1 MTAFFSRIVPKR
13 IAGQI
18 ALLVIT
24 SIVLAHAVAFATIIL
39 LWPRP
44 APPEIPWAKL
54 AQLAYTAKL
63 LDAAPGGEIRAGIVE
78 AAHRSFP
85 SRSYSE
91 AASGGPPEAAGEAT
105 PILQALQDAVG
116 DRFTVSTG
124 LLHFDLDGRERVIA
138 RIRLP
143 DGSSVSASLPNSFG
157 PPGPRGAVLVGTLV
171 MASTLALLSLWA
183 AKRLAAPLTRFA
195 EAANQFTVDGLHH
208 ELREEGPFEI
218 ERAARALNEMRARI
232 KSLVDDRTR
241 MLAAVGH
248 DLRTPITRLLLRAED
263 IVDPA
268 LRRQFIADLRNL
280 GGMLESALSFLR
292 EQSVRSEVVKTDLS
306 SLLQSVCDNFA
317 DVGARVDFVGPLRCP
332 VDCDP
337 DQIARAMTNLIEN
350 AVKFGRS
357 AIVRLKS
364 ATAHTIEIEVED
376 NGPGIPDAEKEKV
389 FEPFYRAD
397 AARRSN
403 ERGGFGLGLSIARA
417 IAKAHGGS
425 LILTDATPSG
435 LIARFSFPT
444 KRVAPMEAHVSL
456 TAAAHAV
463 TP

>member
-1 MTAFFSRIVPKR
+1 MR
-13 IAGQI
+13 
-18 ALLVIT
+18 
-24 SIVLAHAVAFATIIL
+24 
-39 LWPRP
+39 
-44 APPEIPWAKL
+44 
-54 AQLAYTAKL
+54 
-63 LDAAPGGEIRAGIVE
+63 
-78 AAHRSFP
+78 
-85 SRSYSE
+85 
-91 AASGGPPEAAGEAT
+91 
-105 PILQALQDAVG
+105 
-116 DRFTVSTG
+116 
-124 LLHFDLDGRERVIA
+124 RE
-138 RIRLP
+138 
-143 DGSSVSASLPNSFG
+143 
-157 PPGPRGAVLVGTLV
+157 
-171 MASTLALLSLWA
+171 
-183 AKRLAAPLTRFA
+183 
-195 EAANQFTVDGLHH
+195 
-208 ELREEGPFEI
+208 
-218 ERAARALNEMRARI
+218 
-232 KSLVDDRTR
+232 
-241 MLAAVGH
+241 
-248 DLRTPITRLLLRAED
+248 
-263 IVDPA
+263 
-268 LRRQFIADLRNL
+268 FIADDL

-337 DQIARAMTNLIEN
+337 DQIVRAMTNLIEN

-463 TP
+463 TLKGNGAFCSVPGEGNCAC

>member
-1 MTAFFSRIVPKR
+1 M
-13 IAGQI
+13 
-18 ALLVIT
+18 
-24 SIVLAHAVAFATIIL
+24 
-39 LWPRP
+39 
-44 APPEIPWAKL
+44 
-54 AQLAYTAKL
+54 
-63 LDAAPGGEIRAGIVE
+63 
-78 AAHRSFP
+78 
-85 SRSYSE
+85 
-91 AASGGPPEAAGEAT
+91 
-105 PILQALQDAVG
+105 
-116 DRFTVSTG
+116 
-124 LLHFDLDGRERVIA
+124 
-138 RIRLP
+138 
-143 DGSSVSASLPNSFG
+143 PNSFG
-157 PPGPRGAVLVGTLV
+157 PPGPRGAVLVGAHGDGKV
-171 MASTLALLSLWA
+171 LALLSLWA